1 MKKMISI
8 SLALCL
14 LISCFSM
21 LSASA
26 ADSFKAQT
34 GGKTIS
40 LDVSNCDT
48 PDVPTS
54 WYLWSWADGQNGRLI
69 NGHGEDAKNVYF
81 DDCEDNIVVVRCPW
95 GETPNENW
103 SNVWNQSGDAKIKG
117 SHATVYWGDGEGA
130 PLRVE
135 WSGDMPSDNGNSGN
149 NEGGNSSGTD
159 VCYLN
164 PAGYGSGESWYAW
177 TWSSGS
183 GGAWVEGVESG
194 SLIRFDGLSEM
205 VIFASASGYPQED
218 WSNVSAQTADLTKN
232 PGETFTVTGTGMG
245 EYRAS
250 YEGEWGSTPNE
261 NQNTNPAADNP
272 WSYPTPSTEPYVQP
286 GNKPAAT
293 PQAAPLTAEIKL
305 NGEQVKKQSVTKEEL
320 TVSYKLT
327 CAKPLVDA
335 QATLYYD
342 STKLAIKSWSFP
354 VIERVV
360 IDNLTATPNAACFN
374 FSSPVKP
381 FDFSSG
387 EVLVSAVFKVL
398 PGASGN
404 AAINLQVEELDTTDE
419 VLVANSVVTSAG
431 YSVVNS
437 MKQVTLSESGKQ
449 IYSAPGTKTI
459 TAAKKNPL
467 TLKAKTKAVK
477 AKKLR
482 KKSVSVK
489 PLSIKNAKGKVKVVK
504 VKSGTTKKI
513 YKKIKVASKNGKI
526 TIKKGK
532 YKKGTYKIKLK
543 VTAFGN
549 STYKKAT
556 KTKVVKIK
564 IK

>member
-1 MKKMISI
+1 MISI

-40 LDVSNCDT
+40 IDVSNCDT

-135 WSGDMPSDNGNSGN
+135 WSGDMPSDNGGN
-149 NEGGNSSGTD
+149 GYNEGGNSSGTD

-164 PAGYGSGESWYAW
+164 PAGFGSGESWYAW

-183 GGAWVEGVESG
+183 TGTWVEGVESG
-194 SLIRFDGLSEM
+194 GLIRFDGLSEM
-205 VIFASASGYPQED
+205 VVFASASGYPQED

-245 EYRAS
+245 EYRTS

-272 WSYPTPSTEPYVQP
+272 WSHPTPSTEPYVQP

-293 PQAAPLTAEIKL
+293 PQAASLTAEIKL
-305 NGEQVKKQSVTKEEL
+305 NSSQIKKQFVTKDEL

-327 CAKPLVDA
+327 CAQPLVDA

-342 STKLAIKSWSFP
+342 STKLSLQSWSFP
-354 VIERVV
+354 VIDRVV
-360 IDNLTATPNAACFN
+360 IDNLNATPNAACFN

-387 EVLVSAVFKVL
+387 EVLVSAKFKVL
-398 PGASGN
+398 SGASGN

-419 VLVANSVVTSAG
+419 VLVANSVVTQAG
-431 YSVVNS
+431 VAVVNS
-437 MKQVTLSESGKQ
+437 MKNVTLTESGNR
-449 IYSAPGTKTI
+449 IYSSSGDKTV
-459 TAAKKNPL
+459 TTAKKNPL

-477 AKKLR
+477 AKKLK

-489 PLSIKNAKGKVKVVK
+489 PLTIKNAKGNVKVVK
-504 VKSGTTKKI
+504 VKKGSSKKL

>member
-8 SLALCL
+8 SLSLCL

-40 LDVSNCDT
+40 IDVSNCDT

-103 SNVWNQSGDAKIKG
+103 SNVWNQSGDARIKG

-149 NEGGNSSGTD
+149 NEGKTD
-159 VCYLN
+159 ACYLN

-177 TWSSGS
+177 TWASGS
-183 GGAWVEGVESG
+183 TGSWVEGVESG

-232 PGETFTVTGTGMG
+232 PGETFTITGTGMG

-250 YEGEWGSTPNE
+250 YEGEWGSTSSD
-261 NQNTNPAADNP
+261 TNDQGYNPDPWVNPVPA
-272 WSYPTPSTEPYVQP
+272 TQPYVQP

-305 NGEQVKKQSVTKEEL
+305 NSSQIKKQSVTKDEL

-327 CAKPLVDA
+327 CAQPLVDA

-342 STKLAIKSWSFP
+342 STKLSLQSWSFP
-354 VIERVV
+354 VIDRVV
-360 IDNLTATPNAACFN
+360 IDNLNATPNAACFN

-387 EVLVSAVFKVL
+387 EVLVSAKFKVL

-419 VLVANSVVTSAG
+419 VLVANSVVTQAG
-431 YSVVNS
+431 VAVVNS
-437 MKQVTLSESGKQ
+437 MKNVTLTESGNQ
-449 IYSAPGTKTI
+449 IYSSSGNKTV
-459 TAAKKNPL
+459 TTAKKNPL

-504 VKSGTTKKI
+504 VKKGSSKKL